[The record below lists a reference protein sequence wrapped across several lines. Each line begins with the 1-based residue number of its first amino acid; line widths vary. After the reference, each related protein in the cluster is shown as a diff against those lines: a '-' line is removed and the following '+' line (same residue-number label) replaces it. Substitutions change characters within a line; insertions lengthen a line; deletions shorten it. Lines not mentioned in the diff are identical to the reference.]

1 MASKPVII
9 APRNN
14 RGDERMRWSSRLISQ
29 RQLDMTDLLL
39 KFLPVDFITD
49 VSKNYIIN
57 LV

>member
-1 MASKPVII
+1 MAYP
-9 APRNN
+9 APPPEPALPSRANN
-14 RGDERMRWSSRLISQ
+14 VHSISQ